1 MTPLIA
7 EMVKIAPDPELMQWF
22 DASGIQPNQT
32 VNLDVVNTKP
42 QRDEC
47 DDMPEA
53 PWVS

>member
-1 MTPLIA
+1 MNGPTPGLPWPFPTPQNPLTPQKA
-7 EMVKIAPDPELMQWF
+7 
-22 DASGIQPNQT
+22 
-32 VNLDVVNTKP
+32 TKP